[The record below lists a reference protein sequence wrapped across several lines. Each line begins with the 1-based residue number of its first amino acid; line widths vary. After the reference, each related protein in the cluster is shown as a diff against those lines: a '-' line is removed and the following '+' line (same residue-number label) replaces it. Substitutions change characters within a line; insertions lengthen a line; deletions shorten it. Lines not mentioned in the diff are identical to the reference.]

1 LFVLRNA
8 LLSLVRSKGR
18 TILIGLIVAVIAT
31 ASCIALSVRDA
42 AKSAAETQLAATEI
56 TGTIGIDRSQLFAQP
71 RAESSAE
78 MPSQDE
84 MRERLQNA
92 QSLTLDQLQALADNE
107 NVSQLRYSDST
118 SLDLGGDLEAVGAEE
133 TTSDQTAE
141 TTDPQIPGGM
151 PGGMGGGF
159 GRFASGDVTL
169 TGYADED
176 SMTGFVAGTSAITE
190 GQLFDL
196 AAADNRVL
204 INSEFAT
211 YNALSVGDTITV
223 ANPNAT
229 DETYELTVSGIY
241 TNSTADNSPMQFS
254 TAQDPANQ
262 LYLSHAS
269 LEAIIANSE
278 AVATTSTDETTG
290 METTTALI
298 SQVSATFV
306 FANKAAYDAYA
317 AALPALLEAQGLST
331 DYTITSADVA
341 NYESSILPLQNL
353 EKFATTLFWIV
364 LGVGALVL
372 VGIAIFNIRER
383 KYEVGVLTAIGVRK
397 PKVAM
402 QYVTESVVIALLASV
417 VGLGIGVAASP
428 SVANNL
434 LADQI
439 ASIEAEQT
447 STEQNFGR
455 PGDLG
460 AMPGGEIPGGGM
472 PGGFGGFG
480 GGDVIGGLQNST
492 NYIDQVSATVNPQII
507 LQLLGIGIALSVIAS
522 MASVIF
528 VMRFEPLRILS
539 DRS

>member
-1 LFVLRNA
+1 MLRNA
-8 LLSLVRSKGR
+8 LLNLVRSKGR

-56 TGTIGIDRSQLFAQP
+56 TGTIGIDRSQLFGQP
-71 RAESSAE
+71 GTDSSAE

-84 MRERLQNA
+84 MRERLQHA

-118 SLDLGGDLEAVGAEE
+118 SMDLSGDLEAVGAEE
-133 TTSDQTAE
+133 ATSDQTSE
-141 TTDPQIPGGM
+141 ITDPQMPGGM
-151 PGGMGGGF
+151 PGGMGGF
-159 GRFASGDVTL
+159 GLFASGDVTL

-176 SMTGFVAGTSAITE
+176 SMTAFVAGTSAITDGE
-190 GQLFDL
+190 LFDL
-196 AAADNRVL
+196 SAADNQVL

-211 YNALSVGDTITV
+211 YNSIGVGGAITV
-223 ANPNAT
+223 VNPNAT
-229 DETYELTVSGIY
+229 EETYELIVSGIY
-241 TNSTADNSPMQFS
+241 TNSAAETSPMRFS

-262 LYLSHAS
+262 LYLSQAS
-269 LEAIIANSE
+269 LSAIVANSE
-278 AVATTSTDETTG
+278 AAATTSTDETTG
-290 METTTALI
+290 METTTALM

-306 FANKAAYDAYA
+306 FANKAAYDAYS

-353 EKFATTLFWIV
+353 EKFATTLLWIV

-402 QYVTESVVIALLASV
+402 QYVTESVVIALLASI
-417 VGLGIGVAASP
+417 VGLGVGVAASP

-439 ASIEAEQT
+439 ASIEAEQ
-447 STEQNFGR
+447 SNTEQNFGR
-455 PGDLG
+455 PGGIPGD
-460 AMPGGEIPGGGM
+460 MPGGEIPGGSGM

-480 GGDVIGGLQNST
+480 GGDVIEGLQNST

-507 LQLLGIGIALSVIAS
+507 VQLLGIGIALSVIAS

-528 VMRFEPLRILS
+528 VMRFEPLRILA